1 MRVVAGT
8 RAVDAV
14 AAVAVAVCLR
24 LFFGDGYPDYDALW
38 NLLWGDDL
46 VHGRDPQL
54 DLPFAPAAHPLYLV
68 LGALVAP
75 LGDGAADA
83 LRWLVLLATGAVVVG
98 IFRLGQELVSWPVGL
113 AAALILL
120 TREPTLYLGQAAFVD
135 LPAAALVIWAAVL
148 EARTPRRGAAVLVL
162 LGLAGL
168 LRPELWLLAGVYW
181 LWLAPPL
188 GWAAR
193 ARGAALVAA
202 GPLLWAL
209 TELVLTGDPLRPLT
223 EKNASLA
230 AVGSQSGLGEAPGE
244 LTSDLGGFLQAPAL
258 ALAVVGGLAGLAWL
272 PRRVALPLAIGAL
285 NVVAFVVLAAS
296 DQPLEQR
303 YLFLAAAM
311 GALLAAVGAL
321 GWMALAADHPLRPRW
336 RVAGYVALVA
346 ALAVSLP
353 NDWERAADL
362 REDVRLG
369 ARIQDDL
376 RDLLESG
383 PAGEPIYVQT
393 ARPVPFVAFWSD
405 LRPGAVISPPPQAPG
420 PGLLVVPTTG
430 AAAELLGKGIPEAD
444 GPAAPVPPPP
454 AGWRPLETG
463 DAWALLGAG

>member
-1 MRVVAGT
+1 MRVVARA

-14 AAVAVAVCLR
+14 AAVAVAVALR
-24 LFFGDGYPDYDALW
+24 LFFGDGFPDYDALW

-54 DLPFAPAAHPLYLV
+54 DLPFAPAAHPLYLL
-68 LGALVAP
+68 LGVAVAP

-83 LRWLVLLATGAVVVG
+83 LRWIVLLSTGAVVVG
-98 IFRLGQELVSWPVGL
+98 LFRLGQELFSWPVGL
-113 AAALILL
+113 LAALILA

-135 LPAAALVIWAAVL
+135 MPAAALVVWAAVL
-148 EARTPRRGAAVLVL
+148 EARRPRRGAAVLVL

-181 LWLAPPL
+181 LWLAPAL

-193 ARGAALVAA
+193 ARSAMLVAA

-230 AVGSQSGLGEAPGE
+230 EVGSQSGLGEAPGE

-258 ALAVVGGLAGLAWL
+258 ALSVAGAVAGAIWL
-272 PRRVALPLAIGAL
+272 RRRIALPVAIGAV
-285 NVVAFVVLAAS
+285 NVLAFVVLAAS

-311 GALLAAVGAL
+311 GALLAAVAAL
-321 GWMALAADHPLRPRW
+321 GFTALAPGDPVRSRW
-336 RVAGYVALVA
+336 RLAGAVALVG

-362 REDVRLG
+362 RADVRLG
-369 ARIQDDL
+369 ADLQDGL
-376 RDLLESG
+376 RDLLESTDVEG
-383 PAGEPIYVQT
+383 ALVVPT

-405 LRPGAVISPPPQAPG
+405 RRPGDVVQAPAAG
-420 PGLLVVPTTG
+420 TLVLPTSPH
-430 AAAELLGKGIPEAD
+430 AAELLSKGIPDAEAT
-444 GPAAPVPPPP
+444 PPPP
-454 AGWRPLETG
+454 PPPPEGPPLAGGG
-463 DAWALLGAG
+463 DWALYRPG